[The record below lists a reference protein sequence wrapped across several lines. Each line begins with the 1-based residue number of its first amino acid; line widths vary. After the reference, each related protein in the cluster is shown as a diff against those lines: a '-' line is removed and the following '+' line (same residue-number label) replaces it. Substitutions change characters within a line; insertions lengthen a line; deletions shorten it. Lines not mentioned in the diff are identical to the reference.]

1 MIQKLI
7 DYIGHKVPIEVK
19 PSETTNSQYINLG
32 NKTIRI
38 SDHLPAFPSKKIDIG
53 VIVPETPKSF
63 IISIGYKVFCYTS
76 LKRTGD
82 FLIDYIHFNSSIEDK
97 YSRLSQDIIQKQ
109 GKEISELKD
118 LVNKLQTLNV
128 NLSNSND
135 KVKLKQQSEE
145 LTKNKTRLQHQA
157 EELTQNQA
165 KLKRQAG
172 EIARLQQ
179 TQSEIKAELKEKN
192 AAIKEAADLIE
203 TLTTDPEARPLLY
216 SKQGKKYYLDNF
228 PEDIQDLIN
237 EAIKEYYSK

>member
-53 VIVPETPKSF
+53 VIIPETPKNF
-63 IISIGYKVFCYTS
+63 IISIGYKVYCYTS
-76 LKRTGD
+76 FKRAGD
-82 FLIDYIHFNSSIEDK
+82 FLVDYILFNNNIEDK
-97 YSRLSQDIIQKQ
+97 YSKLSQDIIQKQ
-109 GKEISELKD
+109 GKEINELKD
-118 LVNKLQTLNV
+118 FVQKLQTLNT
-128 NLSNSND
+128 NLCNTSD
-135 KVKLKQQSEE
+135 KLQHQSEE
-145 LTKNKTRLQHQA
+145 LTQNK
-157 EELTQNQA
+157 A
-165 KLKRQAG
+165 KLKRQAS
-172 EIARLQQ
+172 EITRLQQ
-179 TQSEIKAELKEKN
+179 AQSEIKAELKEKN
-192 AAIKEAADLIE
+192 AAIREAADLIE

-228 PEDIQDLIN
+228 PKDIQDLIN

>member
-19 PSETTNSQYINLG
+19 SSETTNSQYIDLG

-53 VIVPETPKSF
+53 VIIPETPKSF
-63 IISIGYKVFCYTS
+63 IISIGYKVYCYTS
-76 LKRTGD
+76 FKRAGD
-82 FLIDYIHFNSSIEDK
+82 FLVDYILFNNNIEDK
-97 YSRLSQDIIQKQ
+97 YSKLSQDIIQKQ
-109 GKEISELKD
+109 VKEINTLKD
-118 LVNKLQTLNV
+118 FVQKLQTLNT
-128 NLSNSND
+128 NLSNSDD
-135 KVKLKQQSEE
+135 KAKLKHQSEE
-145 LTKNKTRLQHQA
+145 LTQNK
-157 EELTQNQA
+157 A
-165 KLKRQAG
+165 KVKRQAG

-179 TQSEIKAELKEKN
+179 AQSEMKAELKEKN

>member
-7 DYIGHKVPIEVK
+7 DYIGHKIPIEVK
-19 PSETTNSQYINLG
+19 PSETTNSQYIDLG

-53 VIVPETPKSF
+53 VIIPETPKNF

-82 FLIDYIHFNSSIEDK
+82 FLIDYIRFNSSIGDK
-97 YSRLSQDIIQKQ
+97 YSKLSQDIIQKQ
-109 GKEISELKD
+109 EKEINELKD
-118 LVNKLQTLNV
+118 FVQKLQTLNT
-128 NLSNSND
+128 NLSNSSD
-135 KVKLKQQSEE
+135 KAKLKRQS
-145 LTKNKTRLQHQA
+145 

-237 EAIKEYYSK
+237 EAIKEYYNK